1 MHVITKRE
9 KMQYAYVFLTDLLA
23 LAVSILLSW
32 LITDGLFNVLVPYT
46 ARDWMQTLCTLAL
59 AFIVTFFCFDQTE
72 NIVTRRPG
80 AEIKLSLKFNLMLC
94 VIYSALMLLT
104 KATMLDSRYFAVTV
118 PLINA
123 LLLPLAHGAL
133 KRLLLHFQ
141 RSWGM
146 ESLVGIVTTADR
158 ADRLISEIG
167 KDWSRRIVGVTLLEA
182 THEIVGT
189 EIDGIAVRANFTDF
203 MDWIR
208 REALDEV
215 YVDVPMDSGES
226 FIPYLEEMESMGLTV
241 HFRLPLLDRIE
252 EACCDETS
260 AARLSRTLGRCAGGN
275 IVTMGTVELKLR
287 DQIAKRCMDIA
298 GGLVGCLLSIPIIA
312 IVAIPLKIESP
323 GPLFF
328 KQKRVGRNGRYFYIH
343 KLRSMYMDAE
353 ERKKELLA
361 QNEMNGLMFKME
373 DDPRVTKVGKFIR
386 KVRIDELP
394 QFFVVLRGDMSLVG
408 TRPPTVDEYKQYE
421 SHHKRRLSM
430 KPGITGLWQ
439 VSGRSNIEDFEEVVK
454 LDVTYIDNWSLW
466 NDIKILFKTVYVVF
480 AGRGAK

>member
-1 MHVITKRE
+1 MELHVITKRE

-59 AFIVTFFCFDQTE
+59 AFVATFFCFDQTE

-146 ESLVGIVTTADR
+146 ESLVGIVTTTDR
-158 ADRLISEIG
+158 ADRLINEIG
-167 KDWSRRIVGVTLLEA
+167 KDWSRRIVGVALLEA

-189 EIDGIAVRANFTDF
+189 EIDGIAVKANFTDF

-241 HFRLPLLDRIE
+241 HFCLPLLDRIE

-260 AARLSRTLGRCAGGN
+260 AARLSRTLGRCAGGS
-275 IVTMGTVELKLR
+275 IVTMGTVELKLAGET
-287 DQIAKRCMDIA
+287 IGMVNLIA
-298 GGLVGCLLSIPIIA
+298 GQDVSRSSLLYSFSKLQEFFGSLY
-312 IVAIPLKIESP
+312 LK
-323 GPLFF
+323 
-328 KQKRVGRNGRYFYIH
+328 
-343 KLRSMYMDAE
+343 
-353 ERKKELLA
+353 
-361 QNEMNGLMFKME
+361 
-373 DDPRVTKVGKFIR
+373 
-386 KVRIDELP
+386 
-394 QFFVVLRGDMSLVG
+394 VVLVVSAICAIIYVAWVLLNSPR
-408 TRPPTVDEYKQYE
+408 TRHSSKKVHRY
-421 SHHKRRLSM
+421 
-430 KPGITGLWQ
+430 
-439 VSGRSNIEDFEEVVK
+439 GRPRD
-454 LDVTYIDNWSLW
+454 
-466 NDIKILFKTVYVVF
+466 
-480 AGRGAK
+480 

>member
-182 THEIVGT
+182 TREIVGT
-189 EIDGIAVRANFTDF
+189 EIDGIAVKANFTDF

-298 GGLVGCLLSIPIIA
+298 GGLVGCILSIPIIA

-353 ERKKELLA
+353 ERKKELMA

-386 KVRIDELP
+386 KTSIDELP
-394 QFFVVLRGDMSLVG
+394 QFFDVLRGDMSLVG